1 MQRRSF
7 AKMLGAGAAL
17 LPATTAGTP
26 APEGIRVGVITHAG
40 GAHLDAYFSAL
51 ASADEV
57 AAVSLS
63 DPGGR
68 NVADARDALG
78 AKLSAVY
85 DEPASL
91 VQEERPSMALVSMEA
106 ALAPPAIEV
115 ALEAGCHVMAEKPA
129 CVRIED
135 FERLHDLARTNGL
148 HLMLALA
155 NRLNPE
161 VREARR
167 LLSEGMMG
175 KIYGVEAHLIADQTR
190 LTRPAYHESWYAK
203 KARGGGGHLIWLGI
217 HWLDLATF
225 LTDSDVVEVAAFTSV
240 VGGQPLDVEDSAAIA
255 MKFSNG
261 TLGTMTSGYYL
272 DRGIPFA
279 TSTFWG
285 SHGWLEIR
293 KARRSTALLVQPQ
306 GAESPSIHRIDEF
319 PGPSGYTPFVKACVR
334 ASAGLE
340 EPPLT
345 ADDSLRALKTV
356 FGCYQGRRNGMC
368 AEHWMRYRLGRCGH
382 GRLLPALDSTRL
394 RKLPT
399 ERASSG
405 SRGPRC
411 QATRCQ
417 SIGECGRTRTD
428 G

>member
-26 APEGIRVGVITHAG
+26 AREGIKVGVITHAG

-51 ASADEV
+51 AAADDV

-78 AKLSAVY
+78 GKLSAVY

-91 VQEERPSMALVSMEA
+91 VKEERPSMALVSMEA

-135 FERLHDLARTNGL
+135 FERLHDLARTNDL

-190 LTRPAYHESWYAK
+190 LTRPAYHESWYAQ

-240 VGGQPLDVEDSAAIA
+240 VGGQPLDVEDSATVA
-255 MKFSNG
+255 MKFANG
-261 TLGTMTSGYYL
+261 ALGTMTSGYYL
-272 DRGIPFA
+272 DRGYHSHLKI
-279 TSTFWG
+279 WG

-293 KARRSTALLVQPQ
+293 KHGGLPLSWYSRKEQNPLV
-306 GAESPSIHRIDEF
+306 HRIEEF
-319 PGPSGYTPFVKACVR
+319 PGPSGYTPFVKSCVR
-334 ASAGLE
+334 ASAGLA

-345 ADDSLRALKTV
+345 TDDSLRALKTV
-356 FGCYQGRRNGMC
+356 FGCYQAAETGC
-368 AEHWMRYRLGRCGH
+368 AQRLG
-382 GRLLPALDSTRL
+382 
-394 RKLPT
+394 
-399 ERASSG
+399 
-405 SRGPRC
+405 
-411 QATRCQ
+411 
-417 SIGECGRTRTD
+417 
-428 G
+428 

>member
-17 LPATTAGTP
+17 LPAAAAGSTDR
-26 APEGIRVGVITHAG
+26 ERIKVGVITHSG

-51 ASADEV
+51 AETDEV

-63 DPGGR
+63 DPGGQ
-68 NVADARDALG
+68 NIAAAREALG
-78 AKLSAVY
+78 EKLSAVY
-85 DEPASL
+85 DDPASL
-91 VQEERPSMALVSMEA
+91 VRQGEPAMALVSMEA
-106 ALAPPAIEV
+106 ALAPPAIQI

-135 FERLHDLARTNGL
+135 FERLHELAKANDL

-167 LLSEGMMG
+167 LIREGMLG
-175 KIYGVEAHLIADQTR
+175 KAYGVEAHLVADQTR
-190 LTRPAYHESWYAK
+190 LTRPAYHETWYAK

-217 HWLDLATF
+217 HWLDLTTF
-225 LTDSDVVEVAAFTSV
+225 LTDSDIVEVTGFSAV
-240 VGGQPLDVEDSAAIA
+240 VGGQPLDVEDSAAVA
-255 MKFSNG
+255 MKFANG
-261 TLGTMTSGYYL
+261 ALGTMTSGYYL
-272 DRGIPFA
+272 DRGYHSQIKI
-279 TSTFWG
+279 WG

-293 KARRSTALLVQPQ
+293 RHGGLPLTWYSRKEQNPR
-306 GAESPSIHRIDEF
+306 IHRIDAF

-345 ADDSLRALKTV
+345 ADDSLRALQTV
-356 FGCYQGRRNGMC
+356 FGSYQAVETGRVQ
-368 AEHWMRYRLGRCGH
+368 RLG
-382 GRLLPALDSTRL
+382 
-394 RKLPT
+394 
-399 ERASSG
+399 
-405 SRGPRC
+405 
-411 QATRCQ
+411 
-417 SIGECGRTRTD
+417 
-428 G
+428 